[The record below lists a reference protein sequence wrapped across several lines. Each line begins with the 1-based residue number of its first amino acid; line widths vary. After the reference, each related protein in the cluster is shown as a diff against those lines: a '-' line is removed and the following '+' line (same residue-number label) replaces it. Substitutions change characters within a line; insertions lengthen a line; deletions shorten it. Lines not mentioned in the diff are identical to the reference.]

1 MEPVFTS
8 KKSCPVCAHPMREE
22 IEAILLRL
30 TPKNGEEVMDKISN
44 AFDLDLGDIQR
55 HAMFHACMDLS
66 PVGEETS
73 IVRQIKLRET
83 DLLAQCAKDYA
94 DTMTLVGSR
103 IRQRARNESDSGGMD
118 DIRFERAMTKSL
130 VELYLGCGD
139 NVRKTIKDIADINQI
154 LNGPKDDGLSGLGA
168 LAAAIAGSKQGAP
181 AAGAADSEQL
191 SIFDQEDG
199 ED

>member
-1 MEPVFTS
+1 MEPKFATS
-8 KKSCPVCAHPMREE
+8 KTCKVCKHPSRDE
-22 IEAILLRL
+22 IEAVLYRM
-30 TPKNGEEVMDKISN
+30 TPKNADDLLMQLSDAYDIDIEE
-44 AFDLDLGDIQR
+44 LQR

-66 PVGEETS
+66 PQGEETS

-83 DLLAQCAKDYA
+83 DLLGQVAKDYA
-94 DTMTLVGSR
+94 DTLTLVGSR
-103 IRQRARNESDSGGMD
+103 IRQKALNESDVDGLED
-118 DIRFERAMTKSL
+118 TRFERSMTKGM

-168 LAAAIAGSKQGAP
+168 LAAAIAGSKQPTP
-181 AAGAADSEQL
+181 AAAESV

>member
-1 MEPVFTS
+1 MEPKFTTS
-8 KKSCPVCAHPMREE
+8 KNCAVCKHSDRDE
-22 IEAILLRL
+22 IEAVLYRMTSKNANELLQQL
-30 TPKNGEEVMDKISN
+30 SDAYDIDIE
-44 AFDLDLGDIQR
+44 DLER
-55 HAMFHACMDLS
+55 HAMFHACMDLT
-66 PVGEETS
+66 PQGEETS

-94 DTMTLVGSR
+94 DTLALVGAR
-103 IRQRARNESDSGGMD
+103 IRKKARKESDADGLD
-118 DIRFERAMTKSL
+118 DTKFERAMTKGM

-168 LAAAIAGSKQGAP
+168 LAAAIAGSRPTAP
-181 AAGAADSEQL
+181 APTDSAQV
-191 SIFDQEDG
+191 SIFDTEGG

>member
-1 MEPVFTS
+1 MEPKFTS
-8 KKSCPVCAHPMREE
+8 SKNCKVCNHSSRDE
-22 IEAILLRL
+22 IEAVLYRM
-30 TPKNGEEVMDKISN
+30 TPKNADDLLMQLSEAYDIDIEE
-44 AFDLDLGDIQR
+44 LQR

-66 PVGEETS
+66 PQGEETS

-83 DLLAQCAKDYA
+83 DLLGQVAKDYA
-94 DTMTLVGSR
+94 DTLTLVGNR
-103 IRQRARNESDSGGMD
+103 IRQKALNESDVDGLD
-118 DIRFERAMTKSL
+118 DTRFERSMTKGM

-168 LAAAIAGSKQGAP
+168 LAAAIAGSKQPTP
-181 AAGAADSEQL
+181 AAVEPA

>member
-1 MEPVFTS
+1 MEPKFATS
-8 KKSCPVCAHPMREE
+8 KNCAVCKHPNREE
-22 IEAILLRL
+22 IEAILYRM
-30 TPKNGEEVMDKISN
+30 TPKNADDLLLQLSEAYDIDVEE
-44 AFDLDLGDIQR
+44 LQR

-66 PVGEETS
+66 PQGEETS

-94 DTMTLVGSR
+94 DTLALVGNR
-103 IRQRARNESDSGGMD
+103 IRQKARNESDVDGLED
-118 DIRFERAMTKSL
+118 TKFERSMTKGL

-139 NVRKTIKDIADINQI
+139 NVRKTIKDITDINQI

-168 LAAAIAGSKQGAP
+168 LAAAIAASKQLASTP
-181 AAGAADSEQL
+181 AQDQT

>member
-1 MEPVFTS
+1 MEPKFSSPKTCV
-8 KKSCPVCAHPMREE
+8 VCKHAHRGE
-22 IEAILLRL
+22 IEAVLYRMTPENANKLLEQLSEAYDIDLEIL
-30 TPKNGEEVMDKISN
+30 
-44 AFDLDLGDIQR
+44 QR

-66 PVGEETS
+66 PQGDQTS

-94 DTMTLVGSR
+94 DTLTLVGSR
-103 IRQRARNESDSGGMD
+103 IRTRARNESDKDGMD
-118 DIRFERAMTKSL
+118 DIRFERAMTKGL

-168 LAAAIAGSKQGAP
+168 LAAAIAGSKQNT
-181 AAGAADSEQL
+181 S
-191 SIFDQEDG
+191 QEATTQEGG

>member
-1 MEPVFTS
+1 MEPKFTS
-8 KKSCPVCAHPMREE
+8 SKNCVVCEHKDREE
-22 IEAILLRL
+22 IEAVLYRMTPANAETLLEQL
-30 TPKNGEEVMDKISN
+30 SEAYDIDIEV
-44 AFDLDLGDIQR
+44 LQR

-66 PVGEETS
+66 PSGEETS

-94 DTMTLVGSR
+94 DTLSLVGRR
-103 IRQRARNESDSGGMD
+103 IRTKARNESNADGMD

-139 NVRKTIKDIADINQI
+139 NVRKTIKDITDINQI
-154 LNGPKDDGLSGLGA
+154 LNGPKDEGLSGLGA
-168 LAAAIAGSKQGAP
+168 LAAAIAGSVKP
-181 AAGAADSEQL
+181 AASEPDV
-191 SIFDQEDG
+191 FNQEGG

>member
-1 MEPVFTS
+1 MEPKFTS
-8 KKSCPVCAHPMREE
+8 SKTCCVCKHQNRDE
-22 IEAILLRL
+22 IEAVLYRMTSKNADELLL
-30 TPKNGEEVMDKISN
+30 ELSDAYDIDAEE
-44 AFDLDLGDIQR
+44 LER

-66 PVGEETS
+66 PQGEETS

-94 DTMTLVGSR
+94 DTLTLVGSR
-103 IRQRARNESDSGGMD
+103 IRTRARKEADANGMD
-118 DIRFERAMTKSL
+118 DTRFERAMTKGL

-139 NVRKTIKDIADINQI
+139 NVRKTIKDIADINQV

-168 LAAAIAGSKQGAP
+168 LAAAIAGSKQTASTP
-181 AAGAADSEQL
+181 ADQVSV
-191 SIFDQEDG
+191 FDQEDG

>member
-1 MEPVFTS
+1 MEPKFVTS
-8 KKSCPVCAHPMREE
+8 KTCKVCKHPNRDE
-22 IEAILLRL
+22 IEAVLYRMTSKDADELLEQL
-30 TPKNGEEVMDKISN
+30 SDAYDIDIEE
-44 AFDLDLGDIQR
+44 LQR

-66 PVGEETS
+66 PQGEETS

-83 DLLAQCAKDYA
+83 DLLGQVAKDYA
-94 DTMTLVGSR
+94 DTLTLVGAR
-103 IRQRARNESDSGGMD
+103 IRQKAYKESDADGLD
-118 DIRFERAMTKSL
+118 DTRFERSMTKGM

-168 LAAAIAGSKQGAP
+168 LAAAIAGSRSPVTAP
-181 AAGAADSEQL
+181 AQTSEEQL
-191 SIFDQEDG
+191 NIFDTEGG